1 MRYMLNK
8 KSFLAVLM
16 TIFTSLFFTGSVM
29 AKNPYLQPNNS
40 WISISGTV
48 EDIQPDRFTL
58 DYGDGIVIVEMDDGD
73 RDADAYKLIPG
84 DKVTVSGKIDDDL
97 YEVTKIEAST
107 VFVEKLN
114 TTFFASAVDE
124 EDVLVVTT
132 TPVVVAE
139 TVVQGIVTDVGIHE
153 FDVDTGLKT
162 LKVDVSEMLYNPL
175 DDKGYQK
182 VEEGDYVRV
191 TGTIDRDLF
200 EGRELMAETLTEIVD

>member
-8 KSFLAVLM
+8 KILLAVLA
-16 TIFTSLFFTGSVM
+16 TIFTSLFLAGPVM

-48 EDIQPDRFTL
+48 EAVQPDRFTL
-58 DYGDGIVIVEMDDGD
+58 DYGDGVVTVEMDDGD
-73 RDADAYKLIPG
+73 RDADAYKLFRG

-97 YEVTKIEAST
+97 YEITKIEAGS

-124 EDVLVVTT
+124 EDALVVTT
-132 TPVVVAE
+132 TPVIVAE
-139 TVVQGIVTDVGIHE
+139 TVVQGLVTDVDMHE
-153 FDVDTGLKT
+153 FNIDTGLKT
-162 LKVDVSEMLYNPL
+162 LTVDVSEMLYNPL
-175 DDKGYQK
+175 DDEGYQK
-182 VEEGDYVRV
+182 IEEGDLVRV

-200 EGRELMAETLTEIVD
+200 EGRELMAKTLVEIVD

>member
-1 MRYMLNK
+1 MRYMLDK
-8 KSFLAVLM
+8 KSLLVVVA
-16 TIFTSLFFTGSVM
+16 TIFTSLFFTGTVM

-48 EDIQPDRFTL
+48 EAVQPDRFTL
-58 DYGDGIVIVEMDDGD
+58 DYGDGVVIVEMDDGD
-73 RDADAYKLIPG
+73 RDADAYKLLPG

-97 YEVTKIEAST
+97 YEITKIEAST

-124 EDVLVVTT
+124 EDVLVIT

-139 TVVQGIVTDVGIHE
+139 TVVQGFVTDVDTHE
-153 FDVDTGLKT
+153 FSINTGLKT

-182 VEEGDYVRV
+182 IEEGDYVRV
-191 TGTIDRDLF
+191 TGTIDRNLF
-200 EGRELMAETLTEIVD
+200 EGRELMAKTLTEIVD